1 MKTTFG
7 VGLVLLM
14 VCFTG
19 LSLAQE
25 KTLSVTEMKASPA
38 VVKPGRKV
46 LISCRVT
53 DTRGPMLVQRVAA
66 TVRGDD
72 QGRSYPVLYDDGTNG
87 DKAPRDGVFSL
98 KITAPK
104 KPGEVK
110 VFFHAVATDKQE
122 VESEAIT
129 FTVR

>member
-1 MKTTFG
+1 MKTILG
-7 VGLVLLM
+7 VGFIVLM

-25 KTLSVTEMKASPA
+25 ETLSVTEMKASPA

-53 DTRGPMLVQRVAA
+53 DTRGPMFIQRVAA
-66 TVRGDD
+66 TAKGVDLGTT
-72 QGRSYPVLYDDGTNG
+72 YPMLFDDGTNG
-87 DKAPRDGVFSL
+87 DKVSRDGVYSL

-110 VFFHAVATDKQE
+110 VFFYAVSTDKKE
-122 VESEAIT
+122 VESDAIT
-129 FTVR
+129 FTVK